1 MVGGAIHAMNVLCD
15 WGLQGLRASARN
27 RIVVIVDVLS
37 FSTATTIAVGRGA
50 TIFPCEW
57 NDDRA
62 IALAKEVRAELA
74 SKRGQGKFSLAP
86 ASLRDVPRGLRLVL
100 PSPNGSTLAYLAR
113 ELDASAVVI
122 GCLRNAAAVAR
133 WVGDR
138 PAAVIAAGEKW
149 SDGSLR
155 FAIEDW
161 LGAGA
166 IISRLADRSHDAEAA
181 AAAFE
186 RLRDKTHDALTASR
200 SGRELIDLG
209 YPEDVDLASEVDV
222 DEAVPLLDGNAF
234 TLATP

>member
-1 MVGGAIHAMNVLCD
+1 MNVLCD
-15 WGLQGLRASARN
+15 WGLQGLRTSARN
-27 RIVVIVDVLS
+27 RVVVIVDVLS
-37 FSTATTIAVGRGA
+37 FSTAATIAVGRGA

-62 IALAKEVRAELA
+62 VALAKETRAELA

-100 PSPNGSTLAYLAR
+100 PSPNGSTLAYVAR
-113 ELDASAVVI
+113 ELDATAVVI
-122 GCLRNAAAVAR
+122 GCLRNAAAVAS

-138 PAAVIAAGEKW
+138 PVAVIAAGEKW

-166 IISRLADRSHDAEAA
+166 IISRLANRTHNAEAA
-181 AAAFE
+181 AASFE
-186 RLRDKTHDALTASR
+186 RLRDRIHETLTASR

-209 YPEDVDLASEVDV
+209 YPEDVDLASELDV
-222 DEAVPLLDGNAF
+222 DRAVPLLGGNAF